1 MRILL
6 TNDDGVNSPGLLL
19 LADALRRAGHRVF
32 VLAPAADRSGVSHS
46 ITFLSGP
53 RKLIAVGEDAWSCDG
68 TPVDCVI
75 IGLLG
80 GLPELCASLHDAP
93 PDMVIS
99 GINRGANLGTDLAY
113 SGTAAAA
120 RQAAICGIPSLALS
134 LHSGGIEGEY
144 SEKTVYNWDMAAGF
158 AVERLDEIKAYW
170 KPHSFINVNI
180 PNRQEKPQK
189 IVHAFPSF
197 RYYNDRIDIYQAP
210 DGHRYCFANPGEISA
225 KPGQGSD
232 WNVVIENNA
241 SLSEIYLY
249 PVLLESVREGE
260 GSSGGKSG
268 Q

>member
-6 TNDDGVNSPGLLL
+6 TNDDSINSPGILM
-19 LADALRRAGHRVF
+19 LADALRGAGHRVF
-32 VLAPAADRSGVSHS
+32 VVAPAADQSGVSHS
-46 ITFLSGP
+46 ITFLKGP
-53 RKLIAVGEDAWSCDG
+53 RKLAAAGEDTWSCEG

-75 IGLLG
+75 VALFG
-80 GLPELCASLHDAP
+80 GLPEMRASLEDAP

-120 RQAAICGIPSLALS
+120 RQGAICGIPSLALS
-134 LHSGGIEGEY
+134 LHEGASEGEY
-144 SEKTVYNWDMAAGF
+144 SEKTAWNWGMAADF
-158 AVERLDEIKAYW
+158 AVERLDEMMAYW

-180 PNRQEKPQK
+180 PNQQKKTLK

-197 RYYNDRIDIYQAP
+197 RYYNDNIGIYQAP
-210 DGHRYCFANPGEISA
+210 DGCRYCFANAGRISA
-225 KPGQGSD
+225 KPEQGSD
-232 WNVVIENNA
+232 WNVVTEGNA

-249 PVLLESVREGE
+249 PVLLESVKREGNC
-260 GSSGGKSG
+260 GGKPG